1 MRIEGNKMA
10 WGGSLNQEGSNHLR
24 NLREVDNVLKFLEGF
39 KQKLNEKE
47 KQKIADAIDIIVNHY
62 SNEKEDEKKT

>member
-1 MRIEGNKMA
+1 MA

-39 KQKLNEKE
+39 KRKLNEKE
-47 KQKIADAIDIIVNHY
+47 NQKIADAIDIIINHY
-62 SNEKEDEKKT
+62 SKEKKDENKT

>member
-1 MRIEGNKMA
+1 MA

-39 KQKLNEKE
+39 KRKLNEKE
-47 KQKIADAIDIIVNHY
+47 KQKISDAIDIIVNYY
-62 SNEKEDEKKT
+62 SNEKKNEKKT

>member
-1 MRIEGNKMA
+1 MT

-39 KQKLNEKE
+39 KRKLNEKE
-47 KQKIADAIDIIVNHY
+47 KQKISDAINIIVNHY
-62 SNEKEDEKKT
+62 SKELKDENKT

>member
-1 MRIEGNKMA
+1 MA

-24 NLREVDNVLKFLEGF
+24 NLREADNVLKFLEGF
-39 KQKLNEKE
+39 KRKLNENE

-62 SNEKEDEKKT
+62 SKEKKDESTT

>member
-1 MRIEGNKMA
+1 MA

-39 KQKLNEKE
+39 KRKLNEKE
-47 KQKIADAIDIIVNHY
+47 KQKISDAINIIVNHY
-62 SNEKEDEKKT
+62 SKELKDENKT

>member
-1 MRIEGNKMA
+1 MA

-39 KQKLNEKE
+39 KRKLNENE
-47 KQKIADAIDIIVNHY
+47 KQKIEDAIDIIVNHY
-62 SNEKEDEKKT
+62 SKEKKDESKT

>member
-1 MRIEGNKMA
+1 
-10 WGGSLNQEGSNHLR
+10 
-24 NLREVDNVLKFLEGF
+24 F

-62 SNEKEDEKKT
+62 SKVKKDEIET

>member
-1 MRIEGNKMA
+1 MA

-39 KQKLNEKE
+39 KLKLNENE
-47 KQKIADAIDIIVNHY
+47 KLKISDAIDIIVNHY
-62 SNEKEDEKKT
+62 SKEKKDENKT